1 MTSKSV
7 PAAINETAFD
17 CPHCGAYTTQFW
29 YALNAKQLD
38 ENRPTPLIPTEDA
51 TKETLSRSIFTAE
64 QRENVLRWFKK
75 MDSRIVWMNPDGKDS
90 ATAHGRPVLNLH
102 VSRCYACGKFS
113 VWVHSRLVDPAARP
127 AVQPNADL
135 PDDIATDFNEAASI
149 VNASPRAAAALLRL
163 CVQKLCI
170 HLGGRGNK
178 IDDDIAVLV
187 ANGLLPR
194 VQQSL
199 DIVRVIGNEAVHP
212 GTIDLRDDPT
222 TAFLLFGL
230 VNAIADQMISQP
242 KAVEQLYAK
251 LPQAKRE
258 AIEER
263 DGKNADVGDRLQA
276 VERPRTQ

>member
-1 MTSKSV
+1 MTMKSV

-38 ENRPTPLIPTEDA
+38 ENRPTPLIPTEDG
-51 TKETLSRSIFTAE
+51 TKDTLSRSAFTSE

-75 MDSRIVWMNPDGKDS
+75 MDSRLIWMNPDGKDS
-90 ATAHGRPVLNLH
+90 PSAFGRPVLNLH
-102 VSRCYACGKFS
+102 MSRCYACGKFS
-113 VWVHSRLVDPAARP
+113 VWVHSRLVDPSVRP
-127 AVQPNADL
+127 AVQPAVQPNVDL
-135 PDDIATDFNEAASI
+135 PDYIATDFNEAASI
-149 VNASPRAAAALLRL
+149 VNASPRGAAALLRL

-170 HLGGRGNK
+170 HLGGRGEK
-178 IDDDIAVLV
+178 IDDDVATLV
-187 ANGLLPR
+187 KNGLLPR

-199 DIVRVIGNEAVHP
+199 DIVRVIGNEAVRP
-212 GTIDLRDDPT
+212 GTMDLRDDLT
-222 TAFLLFGL
+222 TAQLLFGL

-258 AIEER
+258 AIENR
-263 DGKNADVGDRLQA
+263 DRK
-276 VERPRTQ
+276 